1 MWWGHTLTQRHT
13 QPPLLVLW
21 TLPPSQPTRRFGE
34 QTIVTCCRKKSLLPI
49 SAYPIFKA
57 TPSLTYTY
65 SETSVLLYVMSSLLS
80 IKAMLSSGIAKL
92 GHTGAR
98 ALETR
103 GCAPPMQALL
113 KIISVECTVINREL
127 GAKSSQRCWNR
138 AAQYIYI
145 YLYPPNNEVS
155 YAPLISMYACLLQVQ
170 QWPYAARA
178 QVRNEGMLQFK
189 ATVWPKVAS
198 EST

>member
-1 MWWGHTLTQRHT
+1 MWWGHTLAQRHT

-21 TLPPSQPTRRFGE
+21 TLPLSQPTRRFGE

-80 IKAMLSSGIAKL
+80 IKAVLPSGIAKL

-127 GAKSSQRCWNR
+127 GAKSSQRWWNR
-138 AAQYIYI
+138 AAQYKYI
-145 YLYPPNNEVS
+145 CILRITRSRMLPDP
-155 YAPLISMYACLLQVQ
+155 CLPQVL

-178 QVRNEGMLQFK
+178 QVHNEGMLQFK
-189 ATVWPKVAS
+189 ATIWPKVAS